1 MAVSPASGAMPGVA
15 ERVALLRDSANT
27 RGVGIFARLK
37 PSHLR
42 QLAKAMT
49 HVEFQAGELIVGMG
63 DAAAEMY
70 LVMEGSCVI
79 DMGEVDQM
87 GTGATMTKGAA
98 FGELALLAG
107 VAKRHALHNR
117 SSRLRVIRGPF
128 LTDCP

>member
-1 MAVSPASGAMPGVA
+1 MSPASCAMPGVA

-42 QLAKAMT
+42 QLAVAMT
-49 HVEFQAGELIVGMG
+49 HVECQARELVRMG

-70 LVMEGSCVI
+70 LVLEGNCVS

-98 FGELALLAG
+98 FEELALLAG
-107 VAKRHALHNR
+107 VAKRHVAQSILPAGC
-117 SSRLRVIRGPF
+117 V
-128 LTDCP
+128 